1 MSRRIFVISFSPLH
15 RDPRVLRQLV
25 SLENAG
31 FELVVAGYS
40 DPGIK
45 GVEYWRVRPSWANP
59 REKLLTGILWKA
71 KAYQAAYNS
80 LSSVQSLRRA
90 WRGKGK
96 PTFDLVIAN
105 DVEVLPVALEV
116 AQGSP
121 VFLDAHEYSP
131 AEWSSWKF
139 RFFFAGFKDW
149 LCRNYLTQAAA
160 MSTVCEGIALEYER
174 NYGVR
179 PFVML
184 NAPEY
189 ADQQPDDVDRRRIRL
204 VHHGVAA
211 RERALEVMIEAM
223 NLLDERYELDMYLM
237 ETPGVSAY
245 LEELKRLAS
254 GGNVRFRKAVPF
266 NHIIPMLN
274 GYDIGLAVIPPNNF
288 NYQMC
293 LPNKFFEFV
302 QGRLAVVTGP
312 SPEMAKL
319 VRQYDLGR
327 VADNFSSHALADAI
341 ASMDVDEIRRCK
353 ANADAAARELCFES
367 QEPKFLDAVR
377 RLVSA

>member
-1 MSRRIFVISFSPLH
+1 MKPRIMVVSFSPLH
-15 RDPRVLRQLV
+15 RDPRVRRQICSLRK
-25 SLENAG
+25 SG
-31 FELVVAGYS
+31 YRVVAAGYTNPDIS
-40 DPGIK
+40 D
-45 GVEYWRVRPSWANP
+45 VEWWPVKLAAKTPA
-59 REKLLTGILWKA
+59 EK
-71 KAYQAAYNS
+71 AAAAIRLKMGHYLSYYNS
-80 LSSVQSLRRA
+80 LAPVESVKKFWMDFGEQR
-90 WRGKGK
+90 
-96 PTFDLVIAN
+96 FDLVIAN
-105 DVEVLPVALEV
+105 DVEALPVALEV
-116 AQGSP
+116 ARGAP

-131 AEWSSWKF
+131 AEWGSWKF

-211 RERALEVMIEAM
+211 RERALEEMIEAM

-288 NYQMC
+288 NYRMC

-367 QEPKFLDAVR
+367 QEPKFLDVVR